1 MELKGKWTKDEDGY
15 MTFDDNQLQRY
26 YEAITEQYFKVYD
39 RYLEEHDEEYANL
52 KAREMGYKMITD
64 YKTIDDKEEFA
75 TSYATPNYEMDL
87 WYESDP
93 ITGKRDYNKGYLRIR
108 GK

>member
-1 MELKGKWTKDEDGY
+1 
-15 MTFDDNQLQRY
+15 
-26 YEAITEQYFKVYD
+26 
-39 RYLEEHDEEYANL
+39 
-52 KAREMGYKMITD
+52 MITD